1 MGEALEILGLA
12 LRIALT
18 AVLLAAPPAL
28 AAALALE
35 RLRGPWALLLQTLV
49 LLPLVLPPVVTG
61 YLLLGLFGRSSPLG
75 RFFEGLLGLPLAF
88 SFAAAVIAAAVV
100 GFPLFV
106 ESLRL
111 SLRAIDPR
119 LIEVSRCL
127 GRGPWATLWRVQLP
141 LAWPG
146 LLAGGLLAFA
156 RALGEFG
163 ATIVLAGNIPGE
175 TRQIPL
181 AVYSLLSQPGRER
194 EALAL
199 SLASVGLSVAT
210 LALLFALRGWHAQ
223 RLARLERGPP

>member
-1 MGEALEILGLA
+1 MAELLETLGLA

-18 AVLLAAPPAL
+18 AVLLAGPLAL
-28 AAALALE
+28 ATALALE
-35 RLRGPWALLLQTLV
+35 RLRGPWALLLQTGV
-49 LLPLVLPPVVTG
+49 LLPLVLPPLVTG
-61 YLLLGLFGRSSPLG
+61 YLLLGLFGRSSALG
-75 RFFEGLLGLPLAF
+75 RAFEDLLGLSLSF
-88 SFAAAVIAAAVV
+88 SFAAAVLAAMVV

-111 SLRAIDPR
+111 SLGAIDPR

-127 GRGPWATLWRVQLP
+127 GRGPLAILWRVQLP

-146 LLAGGLLAFA
+146 LLAGALLAFA

-181 AVYSLLSQPGRER
+181 AVYALLSQPGRER
-194 EALAL
+194 EALVL
-199 SLASVGLSVAT
+199 SLASVGMSLGA
-210 LALLFALRGWHAQ
+210 LGLLFGLRAWHAR
-223 RLARLERGPP
+223 RLARFERGSP